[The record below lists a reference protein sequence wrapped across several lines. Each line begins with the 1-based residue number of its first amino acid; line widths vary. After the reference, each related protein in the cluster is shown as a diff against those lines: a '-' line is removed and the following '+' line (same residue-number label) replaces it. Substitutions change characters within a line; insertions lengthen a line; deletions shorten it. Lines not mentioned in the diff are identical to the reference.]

1 MSAYQTAKELIP
13 DFEILNEPLKNA
25 ITVAMLQFAIE
36 YLANMAQD
44 LNKAK
49 ERL

>member
-1 MSAYQTAKELIP
+1 MNAYLTAMNNITDFVNLKE
-13 DFEILNEPLKNA
+13 DLKRE

-49 ERL
+49 DRL